1 MHTAQLH
8 WFSWFHK
15 PPLLS
20 LLSLPLPAGPCCL
33 LVLLMFLAEFTL
45 LGLEMPWR
53 SLERSRLKGVD
64 SSQQAAQQAA
74 NLEQQQQ
81 VDL

>member
-1 MHTAQLH
+1 MHTEQLQ
-8 WFSWFHK
+8 WFSWFDK

-45 LGLEMPWR
+45 LGLRCHGGHWNGFTLKCWQPTAQH
-53 SLERSRLKGVD
+53 SRRL
-64 SSQQAAQQAA
+64 